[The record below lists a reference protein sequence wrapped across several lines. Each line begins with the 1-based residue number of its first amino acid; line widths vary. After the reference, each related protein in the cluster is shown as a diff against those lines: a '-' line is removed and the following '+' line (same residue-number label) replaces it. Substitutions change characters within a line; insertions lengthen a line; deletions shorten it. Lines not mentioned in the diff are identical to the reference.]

1 MVGPRP
7 ACDHRRVDAVGASRF
22 ARRRQGRWLGGV
34 CAGLAA
40 GLGLPALVV
49 RAVFVALTLTS
60 GPGVVLLYA
69 VAWAL
74 LPPFRGHP
82 DPRAAD
88 PEYEGSRGLS
98 DAVRGGP
105 HVVDALAVLAM
116 VAGGI

>member
-49 RAVFVALTLTS
+49 RAVFVVLTLTS

-74 LPPFRGHP
+74 LPPV
-82 DPRAAD
+82 D
-88 PEYEGSRGLS
+88 PEYEGGRGLS

-116 VAGGI
+116 VAGGILLLSEV